1 MKTSTWSATLYVFYS
16 NFTLQDSL
24 HNAVSEHLEWLK
36 FQKFSMDS
44 APKLSNRG
52 VQLYHASWSR
62 IELEASTI
70 HISNKVI
77 LLIITKTYKMKRKKF
92 VPSTLY
98 ITLLK
103 FSEIVFWNSFDET
116 VRHFCWFSNFSWD
129 KNLFQLDKVWLM
141 FQKFQTLLS
150 VPSEYA
156 NWIKKEGSDIP
167 SKTKKRFIISSYFIH
182 QYHTAATA
190 TWISIILF
198 LFQRVYW
205 KILDK
210 RANQISCNLTRSF
223 LLCR

>member
-1 MKTSTWSATLYVFYS
+1 
-16 NFTLQDSL
+16 
-24 HNAVSEHLEWLK
+24 
-36 FQKFSMDS
+36 
-44 APKLSNRG
+44 
-52 VQLYHASWSR
+52 
-62 IELEASTI
+62 
-70 HISNKVI
+70 
-77 LLIITKTYKMKRKKF
+77 MKRKKF

-150 VPSEYA
+150 VPSENA

-223 LLCR
+223 LLCRQLLKLASMCLTSYFIWSIFLNSRSFTSIQQNFTEEIRDSYTDMDIKITLITNYINT